1 MPPGQQLASSI
12 HWWWLPTLRPLV
24 AAVLCVCF
32 NCLAGCALQGNVQE
46 SWCLCSPSCTAVP
59 DNMLSHCT
67 TRPVLCL
74 QATEQ
79 ELWSLFSPIGNIL
92 ELYILRGPNGL
103 SRGCGFVTYANRY
116 LAQQAIMQLNGKQVP
131 PGKVLVVKLADRS
144 LPSKPAAALPGS
156 Y

>member
-1 MPPGQQLASSI
+1 MSDS
-12 HWWWLPTLRPLV
+12 TLRPLRAACGDPV
-24 AAVLCVCF
+24 AQQCLTSFVAVV
-32 NCLAGCALQGNVQE
+32 
-46 SWCLCSPSCTAVP
+46 T
-59 DNMLSHCT
+59 H
-67 TRPVLCL
+67 PVLCL

-79 ELWSLFSPIGNIL
+79 DLWSLFSPIGNIL
-92 ELYILRGPNGL
+92 ELYILRGPSGL